1 MAFFDVL
8 NDYISKSIFQFFAL
22 PFRFI
27 LNFYRSMF
35 FSRENSQAIP
45 EQLTSLVQFLRLNFN
60 LKYRIRRVEFY
71 SLVRLPP
78 LYYDAPFYELS
89 TCQCI
94 DMVTAYNYVKNYYYA
109 FYVIFTYSC
118 QTLFSAPAIPI
129 QNVCTTG
136 IIHSHPNGM
145 KFLY

>member
-60 LKYRIRRVEFY
+60 LKYRMRRVEFY

-94 DMVTAYNYVKNYYYA
+94 DMVTEYNYVKNYYYA
-109 FYVIFTYSC
+109 FYVILLVHARHYSVPPQSLYRMC
-118 QTLFSAPAIPI
+118 AQQESFIATLT
-129 QNVCTTG
+129 V
-136 IIHSHPNGM
+136 
-145 KFLY
+145 